1 MTDSN
6 NLSDFPLVSI
16 ISINYDHPEVTCAM
30 LESMRKV
37 TYPNI
42 ELIIVDNASPNDDPA
57 ILKQNYPEIIF
68 IQSEKNL
75 GFPGG
80 NDLGI
85 RKAKGKYILLL
96 NNDTEVTPE
105 FLEPLVAKMEN
116 NPEIGIVSPKIKF
129 FDPPQ
134 LLQYCG
140 ITPINLL
147 TIRSKGIGF
156 EEVDNG
162 QYNTDTEQA
171 YAHGA
176 AMMVR
181 REAIEKVGMMADIYF
196 LYYEELDWC
205 YRIRQA
211 GYKIWYVHNS
221 LIFHKESVS
230 TGRLSPFRTF
240 YINRARLL
248 YMRRH
253 VKGLALLF
261 AVFYQIFAAFPK
273 NTIIYIIKLDFKS
286 LQSYVNAFTWIIK
299 NWFNPKIHEN
309 PML

>member
-1 MTDSN
+1 MKTEINTDEY
-6 NLSDFPLVSI
+6 PLVSVVT
-16 ISINYDHPEVTCAM
+16 INFDHPEVTCAM
-30 LESMRKV
+30 LETLTKV

-42 ELIIVDNASPNDDPA
+42 EIIVVDNASPNDDPS
-57 ILKQNYPEIIF
+57 IIKERFPEIIF

-85 RKAKGKYILLL
+85 RQSKGKYILLL
-96 NNDTEVTPE
+96 NNDTEVTE
-105 FLEPLVAKMEN
+105 NFLEPLVKKMEEDDN
-116 NPEIGIVSPKIKF
+116 IGVVSPKIKF

-134 LLQYCG
+134 LIQYAG

-147 TIRSKGIGF
+147 TIRSSGIGF
-156 EEVDNG
+156 EEVDKG
-162 QYNTDTEQA
+162 QYDKDTLQA

-181 REAIEKVGMMADIYF
+181 RKAIEKVGMMADIYF

-211 GYKIWYVHNS
+211 GYSIWYVHNS
-221 LIFHKESVS
+221 LVFHKESVS
-230 TGRLSPFRTF
+230 TGRLSPFRTY
-240 YINRARLL
+240 YINRARWL

-253 VKGLALLF
+253 VKGFRLVLA
-261 AVFYQIFAAFPK
+261 VIYQLFAAFPK
-273 NTIIYIIKLDFKS
+273 NSIVYIIKRDFKS
-286 LQSYVNAFTWIIK
+286 LNSYWTAFTWIIK
-299 NWFNPKIHEN
+299 NWNNPKIFEN
-309 PML
+309 PKL